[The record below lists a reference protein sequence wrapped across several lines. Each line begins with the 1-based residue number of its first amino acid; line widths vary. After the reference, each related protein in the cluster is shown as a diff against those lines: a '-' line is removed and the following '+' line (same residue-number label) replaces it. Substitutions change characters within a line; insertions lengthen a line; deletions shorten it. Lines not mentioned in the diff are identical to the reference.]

1 MQAAES
7 RKILLPISNLASLC
21 HIWCMPSNSH
31 GSEWT
36 CFQANCLCCSV
47 CANKAYHQHHQAD
60 ITTLVIMMNL
70 TALNYYIQMYVYCS
84 LFANTSC
91 CKISR
96 KSYYFNS
103 PLKLFR
109 ICTYN
114 PYLIFLNFSSAI
126 TKISY
131 AFMFPIIF
139 VLCIAILLKLTVW
152 MFY

>member
-1 MQAAES
+1 MYMYLHIRTHVYVYETS
-7 RKILLPISNLASLC
+7 WLTITLNNLSKLVTVCRLLNLWMILLPISNLASLC

-36 CFQANCLCCSV
+36 CFQENCLCCSV

-70 TALNYYIQMYVYCS
+70 TALNYYVQMYVYCS

-91 CKISR
+91 RKISH

-103 PLKLFR
+103 PLKTF
-109 ICTYN
+109 
-114 PYLIFLNFSSAI
+114 
-126 TKISY
+126 
-131 AFMFPIIF
+131 
-139 VLCIAILLKLTVW
+139 
-152 MFY
+152 